1 MPSMPT
7 AEVAKWRRI
16 SLAIALIVVVRGV
29 FVLCVL
35 PPFEG
40 WDEFSHLAYVVHLR
54 ETAEL
59 PQLETSNTPVSMA
72 PMLKQYPHPWGSWVQ
87 TGLNGWGTREYKTF
101 WETQTQSGPTER
113 RPVPIYEAAQP
124 PFYYLVALPGWIVF
138 SGLSDLSGI
147 YALRV
152 LNVLF
157 LGAAVF
163 IFLQALR
170 WCIPGVR
177 HRIAIG
183 LLIGFCPLFVIT
195 AARVS
200 NDALAVLFSGLTF
213 YFLIR
218 ALMAD
223 PRSTRWFALA
233 SLFLGLGIL
242 TKANVLAMIPAVA
255 ASICLLTYRKELQPA
270 AALKLAATCALIVIA
285 VLAPLYIYYGV
296 KLHEVYHPTKIL
308 SSHSQDRSTLW
319 IWGHFFHV
327 GWSTHLREWLF
338 TRELWN
344 SGWSALTAP
353 TWLTFP
359 YRIFLYTFWFVVMAS
374 GLWRGWRRQPP
385 KDHPEYLF
393 ADSKF
398 LILSGASVLSMLA
411 ALAYFATMVLA
422 NWGFVFVTPSYF
434 MIVFPAW
441 TCLVYQAALLVRRS
455 FAFWS
460 AAILIALYFAG
471 EMVGTLWVMPSV
483 FSATTSLPVMWTRTI
498 SFHPAFPSPWFIVPC
513 LAVIVGLTIYVLLC
527 ARNGIQSKSFEPG
540 SIIPD
545 RGN

>member
-1 MPSMPT
+1 MLLMPT
-7 AEVAKWRRI
+7 AEISKWKRI
-16 SLAIALIVVVRGV
+16 SLAIALIVIVRGL

-40 WDEFSHLAYVVHLR
+40 WDEFSHIAYVVYLT

-59 PQLETSNTPVSMA
+59 PQPETSNTPPSMA
-72 PMLKQYPHPWGSWVQ
+72 PMLKRYPHPWGDWAQ
-87 TGLNGWGTREYKTF
+87 TGTNGWGSREYKTF
-101 WETQTQSGPTER
+101 WEPQTQSGPAEPR
-113 RPVPIYEAAQP
+113 RVPLYEAAQP
-124 PFYYLVALPGWIVF
+124 PLYYLVALPCWIIF
-138 SGLSDLSGI
+138 SRLSDLSGI

-170 WCIPGVR
+170 WCIPRLG
-177 HRIAIG
+177 HRLAIG

-200 NDALAVLFSGLTF
+200 NDALAILFSSVTF

-218 ALMAD
+218 ALTVD
-223 PRSTRWFALA
+223 PRRARWFAWA
-233 SLFLGLGIL
+233 SVFLGLGIL
-242 TKANVLAMIPAVA
+242 TKANVLAMIPPLA
-255 ASICLLTYRKELQPA
+255 ASICLLTYRKELKPA

-285 VLAPLYIYYGV
+285 VLAPLYIYYAV
-296 KLHEVYHPTKIL
+296 KLHEVYRPTKIL
-308 SSHSQDRSTLW
+308 SSHLQDKSTLW

-353 TWLTFP
+353 AWLTFP
-359 YRIFLYTFWFVVMAS
+359 YRIFLYAFWLVVLVS
-374 GLWRGWRRQPP
+374 GLWRGWRPKPP
-385 KDHPEYLF
+385 KNHPEYLF
-393 ADSKF
+393 GDSKF
-398 LILSGASVLSMLA
+398 LILCGVSVLSMLA
-411 ALAYFATMVLA
+411 AQAYFATMVLA

-455 FAFWS
+455 FALWS
-460 AAILIALYFAG
+460 AGILIALYFAA
-471 EMVGTLWVMPSV
+471 EMVGTLWIMPSV
-483 FSATTSLPVMWTRTI
+483 FSATSSLSTMWSRTTSLHP
-498 SFHPAFPSPWFIVPC
+498 SFPNPWFIVPC

-527 ARNGIQSKSFEPG
+527 ARNGVRSNSSGQWTE
-540 SIIPD
+540 
-545 RGN
+545 

>member
-1 MPSMPT
+1 MSPT
-7 AEVAKWRRI
+7 EIAKWKRI

-40 WDEFSHLAYVVHLR
+40 WDEFSHIAYVVYLR
-54 ETAEL
+54 ETGEL
-59 PQLETSNTPVSMA
+59 PQPESSNTPRSMA
-72 PMLKQYPHPWGSWVQ
+72 PMLERYPHPWGSWVQ
-87 TGLNGWGTREYKTF
+87 TGTNGWGTREYKTF
-101 WETQTQSGPTER
+101 WEPQAQGEPTEL
-113 RPVPIYEAAQP
+113 RPVPLYEAAQP
-124 PFYYLVALPGWIVF
+124 PFYYLVALPCWITF
-138 SGLSDLSGI
+138 SRLSDLSGI

-157 LGAAVF
+157 LGGAVF

-170 WCIPGVR
+170 SCIPGIG

-200 NDALAVLFSGLTF
+200 NDALAIFFSSLTF

-218 ALMAD
+218 ALTVDA
-223 PRSTRWFALA
+223 RRARWFAFA
-233 SLFLGLGIL
+233 SVFLGLGIA
-242 TKANVLAMIPAVA
+242 TKANVMAMIPPVAV
-255 ASICLLTYRKELQPA
+255 SICWLTYRKELQPA

-285 VLAPLYIYYGV
+285 VLAPLYIYYAV
-296 KLHEVYHPTKIL
+296 KMYQFYSPTRIL
-308 SSHSQDRSTLW
+308 SSHSQDKTTLW
-319 IWGHFFHV
+319 MWGHFFHV
-327 GWSTHLREWLF
+327 GWSTYLREWLF

-359 YRIFLYTFWFVVMAS
+359 YRIFLYAFWLVVVAS

-385 KDHPEYLF
+385 NDHPEYLF
-393 ADSKF
+393 GNSKF
-398 LILSGASVLSMLA
+398 LILFGVSVLSMLG

-422 NWGFVFVTPSYF
+422 NWGHVFVTPSYF

-460 AAILIALYFAG
+460 AGILTALYVVA
-471 EMVGTLWVMPSV
+471 EIVGTLWVMPSA
-483 FSATTSLPVMWTRTI
+483 FSATTSLPMMWSRTI
-498 SFHPAFPSPWFIVPC
+498 SFHPVFPNPWFIIPC

-527 ARNGIQSKSFEPG
+527 ARNGVG
-540 SIIPD
+540 SNPF
-545 RGN
+545 RPVANNP